1 MCFFLSSRRRHT
13 RCALVTGVQTCALP
27 IYWPHTGMWHDIDR
41 LMEELEP
48 FHPVDDG
55 KALNLMN
62 RWIADAGILR
72 KILVDNPARLYGFCQ
87 ARWSN
92 KIVQILV
99 AADSAADFS
108 RALLM
113 AHGVPARDAQIVA
126 DCLVRADLLGLHPPG
141 IQSPAQYPG
150 RWRTR
155 RTRGA

>member
-1 MCFFLSSRRRHT
+1 M
-13 RCALVTGVQTCALP
+13 QP
-27 IYWPHTGMWHDIDR
+27 IVRAMIEANPDRLLWGSDWPPTGMWPDIDR

-72 KILVDNPARLYGFCQ
+72 KILVYNPARLYGFWQ

-99 AADSAADFS
+99 DRSS
-108 RALLM
+108 
-113 AHGVPARDAQIVA
+113 
-126 DCLVRADLLGLHPPG
+126 
-141 IQSPAQYPG
+141 
-150 RWRTR
+150 TR
-155 RTRGA
+155 LNSNHSCATR